1 MISPCLLAT
10 EKLLTKSYTEMT
22 HGKFVTLPPAFLNL
36 VLKDQLVKAQ
46 MIRIP

>member
-1 MISPCLLAT
+1 MISPCQLAT
-10 EKLLTKSYTEMT
+10 VHTEMT